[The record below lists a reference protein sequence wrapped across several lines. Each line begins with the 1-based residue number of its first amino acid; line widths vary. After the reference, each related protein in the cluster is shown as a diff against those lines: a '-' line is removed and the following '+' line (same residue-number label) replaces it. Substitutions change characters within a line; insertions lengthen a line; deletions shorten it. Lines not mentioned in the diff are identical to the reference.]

1 LARWLHPCDERTQIF
16 ETGVRNLMG
25 EQGAVVREDSWTAW
39 PVYWSPVIV
48 GALASVVAV
57 VLFGVIGT
65 AVGSWKAGNEGRVTD
80 FSGVGR
86 VAVAYAVFASFFA
99 FVIGGWVTAR
109 IAGIRRAETAIL
121 HAAIA
126 FLVATVVLL
135 AMASFGGAVFNG
147 WYAGLAP
154 SPAVPAQAG
163 QPLDP
168 SVAKAAAAG
177 ATAAAVA
184 ILLGLLGSVIGG
196 WMGSGERMDFSFYSR
211 ERGGVT
217 RRVASDRTTRI

>member
-1 LARWLHPCDERTQIF
+1 MREGGT
-16 ETGVRNLMG
+16 
-25 EQGAVVREDSWTAW
+25 VVRADSWTAW
-39 PVYWSPVIV
+39 PVYWTPVIV

-65 AVGSWKAGNEGRVTD
+65 AVGSWKAGSEGRVTD
-80 FSGVGR
+80 FSGIGR
-86 VAVAYAVFASFFA
+86 VAVAYAVFASFLA

-109 IAGIRRAETAIL
+109 IAGIRRAEPAIL

-154 SPAVPAQAG
+154 SPAVPS
-163 QPLDP
+163 QPGAPVDP
-168 SVAKAAAAG
+168 NAAKAATAG

-184 ILLGLLGSVIGG
+184 ILLGLIGSVVGG
-196 WMGSGERMDFSFYSR
+196 WLGSGERMDFSFYER
-211 ERGGVT
+211 ERARMT
-217 RRVASDRTTRI
+217 RRPVATDRTTRI